1 MTACHE
7 GRDQVVEVL
16 LEAGADTECINEVR
30 QLHNNSRCRGG
41 SLRMVPTQ
49 T

>member
-16 LEAGADTECINEVR
+16 LKAGADTESINEVR
-30 QLHNNSRCRGG
+30 KLHAEGG
-41 SLRMVPTQ
+41 SLRMIPNQ
-49 T
+49 K

>member
-16 LEAGADTECINEVR
+16 LEAGADTESINEVR
-30 QLHNNSRCRGG
+30 
-41 SLRMVPTQ
+41 
-49 T
+49 